1 MLNYG
6 FPDRTYFELF
16 EGTHPSRK
24 IYSVQVKEWVK
35 EFSKK
40 EVFDRNHD
48 MHLSNDEIVYKYEDV
63 AAVVQVEHQKL
74 ENEASHLLVEPTAD
88 LIKFLKDRGVVIKGD
103 LYVQPLA
110 FDWVDDEKEIEEEFF
125 VEIPD
130 EPKKE
135 VNQDKNKTKTIIAA
149 AIAVLSLL
157 S

>member
-24 IYSVQVKEWVK
+24 IYSVQVNDWKK
-35 EFSKK
+35 AFSKK
-40 EVFDRNHD
+40 EMFDRNHD

-74 ENEASHLLVEPTAD
+74 ENKASHLLVEPTAD
-88 LIKFLKDRGVVIKGD
+88 LIKFLKDRGVNIKGD

-110 FDWVDDEKEIEEEFF
+110 FDWVSEDE
-125 VEIPD
+125 VE
-130 EPKKE
+130 E
-135 VNQDKNKTKTIIAA
+135 VNPDVPTPSDSEKKKSNTKAIIAA
-149 AIAVLSLL
+149 LIAAISLL
-157 S
+157 N